1 MIKEKLVF
9 TFANIQKI
17 KILYIIN
24 VSIGLKELVLL
35 QNILIA
41 CFCKDK
47 TTKDF
52 FLLTVK
58 NKVTIYFKVLS
69 H

>member
-52 FLLTVK
+52 F
-58 NKVTIYFKVLS
+58 Y
-69 H
+69 